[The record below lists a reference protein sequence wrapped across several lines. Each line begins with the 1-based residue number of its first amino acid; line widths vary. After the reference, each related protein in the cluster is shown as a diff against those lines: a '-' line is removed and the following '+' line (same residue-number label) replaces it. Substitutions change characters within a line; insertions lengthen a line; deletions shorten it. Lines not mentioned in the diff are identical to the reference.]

1 LAPELAPDGLKW
13 IDINR
18 DGETWAGA
26 KTPMKSDV
34 SASVGIGRHG
44 AYRFTKPL
52 LYH

>member
-1 LAPELAPDGLKW
+1 LAPELAPNGLKW
-13 IDINR
+13 IGINQ

-26 KTPMKSDV
+26 KVPMKSDV
-34 SASVGIGRHG
+34 LTSVGIGQHG